1 MIQEKS
7 NLTEEEWALFEIMHS
22 PVDFV
27 EFFVPKKEQSPKTWT
42 PEGDKFKLRLYQ
54 TPMLAYDF
62 LLVNDEKLTE
72 DENFDG
78 RINLGSGIFIGGR
91 IYGKTLVGIEFDA
104 LQEMLVHDGEKHL
117 IYAKDQKHLIPR
129 MEFCAKYVE
138 QHKFF
143 KLYHL
148 RGKTDTVKRSPYII
162 ELENGHTTEGVIE
175 GQKSPGSAFQHFH
188 PERKSADEFQMITS
202 LGYAKQVDSK
212 SELGCIERVGGVP
225 DGRRDTPMHEKI
237 NDPDQKRFRFRYT
250 SYINPYWNKKREEE
264 AIKKYRGKE
273 THEYKTN
280 VMAEEGDVAF
290 GAWDTTDIDA
300 CVNSKMIPK
309 TFELSKEMYEAFK
322 DNLHRAFILSKPEWA
337 EEIIQAADVGIRPSE
352 VGIFA
357 LRTGKWHL
365 IYRIRLMGLIYEE
378 QAIVHD
384 YLATFFNS
392 TCISLDA
399 SEGLGDSIAYHL
411 INEKEIQFKGK
422 EYSKRVL
429 RGKFNSKMSVGFL
442 KDADGN
448 FIIENGERAEI
459 IEHVDEATWKF
470 GLSMFREKRLVL
482 PNDEDLKAQF
492 AAELAAKGQSKFVF
506 SSPIPNHIVSMFKC
520 FFLAEYERHGKKIN
534 LRNRFLGEWI
544 DLE

>member
-1 MIQEKS
+1 MIEEKN
-7 NLTEEEWALFEIMHS
+7 NLTEEEWALFEIIHS

-27 EFFVPKKEQSPKTWT
+27 HFFIPKKEQSPKTWT
-42 PEGDKFKLRLYQ
+42 PEGDKFELRLYQ

-78 RINLGSGIFIGGR
+78 RINLGNGIFIGGR
-91 IYGKTLVGIEFDA
+91 IYGKTLIGIEFDA
-104 LQEMLVHDGEKHL
+104 LQECLVHDGEKHL

-129 MEFCAKYVE
+129 MEFIAKYVE
-138 QHKFF
+138 QHKFY

-202 LGYAKQVDSK
+202 LGYSKQVDSK

-237 NDPDQKRFRFRYT
+237 NDLEQKRFRFTYP
-250 SYINPYWNKKREEE
+250 SMVNPYWNKKREEE
-264 AIKKYRGKE
+264 AIKKYMGRE
-273 THEYKTN
+273 THEFKTN

-290 GAWDTTDIDA
+290 GAWQIDDVEK
-300 CVNSKMIPK
+300 CMNLKRISK

-322 DNLHRAFILSKPEWA
+322 DNLSQAFVLSKPEWA
-337 EEIIQAADVGIRPSE
+337 EQIIQASDVGIRPSE
-352 VGIFA
+352 IGIFA
-357 LRTGKWHL
+357 LRTGRWYL
-365 IYRIRLMGLIYEE
+365 IYRIRLMGLIYSE
-378 QAIVHD
+378 QALVNHF
-384 YLATFFNS
+384 LANFFSS
-392 TCISLDA
+392 TCVAFDA
-399 SEGLGDSIAYHL
+399 TEGLGQSIALHM
-411 INEKEIQFKGK
+411 INEKETGFKGK

-429 RGKFNSKMSVGFL
+429 MVKFNEKISTGFL
-442 KDADGN
+442 KDPEGN
-448 FIIENGERAEI
+448 FIIQDGKRVETF
-459 IEHVDEATWKF
+459 EHVDEFTWRL
-470 GLSMFREKRLVL
+470 GLSFFRDKRIEL
-482 PNDEDLKAQF
+482 PNDEDLRSQF
-492 AAELAAKGQSKFVF
+492 AAELAAKGQNKFIF
-506 SSPIPNHIVSMFKC
+506 TSPIPNHIISMHKV
-520 FFLAEYERHGKKIN
+520 FFFAENERYGKKVN
-534 LRNRFLGEWI
+534 LKDRFLGSWI